1 MRCAP
6 AIVEPRMMGQ
16 SSVCGTTTGQ
26 TRSLKQ
32 GETTTMSRI
41 RTAVKFFTYG
51 LLVGVLFAPGSGAET
66 RERIR
71 AFIMREQ
78 TY

>member
-1 MRCAP
+1 
-6 AIVEPRMMGQ
+6 
-16 SSVCGTTTGQ
+16 
-26 TRSLKQ
+26 
-32 GETTTMSRI
+32 MSRI

-51 LLVGVLFAPGSGAET
+51 LLIGVLFAPSSGAET
-66 RERIR
+66 RDRIR